1 MWKTK
6 WNVKYFCVCMIRIFL
21 VVGFGSLAV
30 ELDPHK
36 ATAKQTGRA
45 TRCFLIRIFF
55 TEQSGTTVWITD
67 ALISS
72 LGDGA
77 GDQEAALGQDVCP
90 TERWGKRAAR
100 MAKPC
105 SPGCGVLRGC
115 QKEVGMYVQINVL
128 APPPPYPQVLCTF
141 QGRKWEGSFLV
152 WKNLAC
158 VSVLGSCHWG
168 PQRQLLQVP
177 SPSDLLS
184 EMPGLGGEFSTSPM
198 GERVDQRASPRWSV
212 EARVCSPGGSSGV
225 TAKGPFGTG
234 YFLRERA
241 CSV

>member
-100 MAKPC
+100 VAKPC

-128 APPPPYPQVLCTF
+128 APPPPPPPKCCVLSREENEKDHSLFGRILPVLVSWAAVIGVLRDSCCRCQAPWTCYLRCLALGESSPQAPWESGWIRGLHPDD
-141 QGRKWEGSFLV
+141 QGSTGLQPWRVFWCDSKGSL
-152 WKNLAC
+152 W
-158 VSVLGSCHWG
+158 H
-168 PQRQLLQVP
+168 RI
-177 SPSDLLS
+177 LS
-184 EMPGLGGEFSTSPM
+184 T
-198 GERVDQRASPRWSV
+198 
-212 EARVCSPGGSSGV
+212 
-225 TAKGPFGTG
+225 
-234 YFLRERA
+234 RE
-241 CSV
+241 SM